1 MFVIEVDINNALLLK
16 SLFEVVQITHVM
28 HLAAQV
34 GAHNPIENPG
44 SYVHSNIA
52 GLVNIFEICK
62 AANPQPA
69 IVWAS
74 LSSVY
79 GLDTNVLCFV
89 HAVLDK
95 SALHHENSQALSV
108 EEMTL
113 MKQWDIAHLRC
124 FMSEN
129 STKLFLA
136 TLPQGA
142 FLGDGPN

>member
-16 SLFEVVQITHVM
+16 SLFEVVQLTDVM

-34 GAHNPIENPG
+34 GAHNAMENLG
-44 SYVHSNIA
+44 LYVHSNIA

-79 GLDTNVLCFV
+79 GLDTNVLCFA

-95 SALHHENSQALSV
+95 SALHHEN
-108 EEMTL
+108 
-113 MKQWDIAHLRC
+113 
-124 FMSEN
+124 
-129 STKLFLA
+129 
-136 TLPQGA
+136 
-142 FLGDGPN
+142 

>member
-16 SLFEVVQITHVM
+16 SLFEVVKITHVM

-34 GAHNPIENPG
+34 GAHNAMENPG

-79 GLDTNVLCFV
+79 GLDTNVLCFA

-95 SALHHENSQALSV
+95 SALHHEN
-108 EEMTL
+108 
-113 MKQWDIAHLRC
+113 
-124 FMSEN
+124 
-129 STKLFLA
+129 
-136 TLPQGA
+136 
-142 FLGDGPN
+142 